1 MYGFYPGNSNSTITF
16 IVQVDYNGD
25 SVVSTFAAGDTIF
38 VKRGFGN
45 GTYNGAIQISYDMY
59 PEEDDGISIGAML
72 YAFGSGSSVVTEDP
86 QEEDWEV
93 MCEEWEYWNSELVDK
108 TLPGN
113 GCPHYIDES
122 NTDEDSES
130 SGLPSIG
137 ILGTLAAIGLSF
149 VAVIR
154 REQEE

>member
-1 MYGFYPGNSNSTITF
+1 MISIT
-16 IVQVDYNGD
+16 
-25 SVVSTFAAGDTIF
+25 
-38 VKRGFGN
+38 
-45 GTYNGAIQISYDMY
+45 YDMY
-59 PEEDDGISIGAML
+59 PEEDDAISVSAML
-72 YAFGSGSSVVTEDP
+72 WSWGSGGIVVVEDP

-93 MCEEWEYWNSELVDK
+93 MCEEWEYWNSDLVD
-108 TLPGN
+108 TSLPGN

-122 NTDEDSES
+122 STDEDSES
-130 SGLPSIG
+130 SGLPSVG